1 MKFEVYPATTRGQEE
16 NPQRTPPTSNVP
28 SLTQTLHLNLEVR
41 FPSTLRKIVW
51 CRQCC
56 ICITIKI
63 RSCKLYK
70 HKNNRLL
77 RPPPACDMIPIVIEK
92 LQLVPLTGD
101 VPRTRDSSQAIKM
114 LRSLSGSI
122 LRPIY
127 IKGTAVE
134 TPFFVSFLSAGMILS
149 LSRVLDEN
157 VFDPLFQSYAT
168 DLEKQM
174 ADSATDLKY
183 FGGIDGILR
192 TTKVVCFLASPLFFL
207 LTVKKLISGSFPLL
221 AIAYGIVGLDFLRVS
236 YNCYV
241 KNYCAV
247 GLRRCGR

>member
-1 MKFEVYPATTRGQEE
+1 
-16 NPQRTPPTSNVP
+16 
-28 SLTQTLHLNLEVR
+28 
-41 FPSTLRKIVW
+41 
-51 CRQCC
+51 
-56 ICITIKI
+56 
-63 RSCKLYK
+63 
-70 HKNNRLL
+70 
-77 RPPPACDMIPIVIEK
+77 MIPIVIEK

-101 VPRTRDSSQAIKM
+101 VPRTRDSSKVIKM

-122 LRPIY
+122 LRPVY
-127 IKGTAVE
+127 IEGIAVE
-134 TPFFVSFLSAGMILS
+134 TPFIVTSLSAGRLILS

-157 VFDPLFQSYAT
+157 VFDPLFQSNAT
-168 DLEKQM
+168 DLEKQI
-174 ADSATDLKY
+174 ADSATDLKH

-192 TTKVVCFLASPLFFL
+192 TTKVVCFLASPLFLL

-247 GLRRCGR
+247 GLRRCGRR

>member
-1 MKFEVYPATTRGQEE
+1 
-16 NPQRTPPTSNVP
+16 
-28 SLTQTLHLNLEVR
+28 
-41 FPSTLRKIVW
+41 
-51 CRQCC
+51 
-56 ICITIKI
+56 
-63 RSCKLYK
+63 
-70 HKNNRLL
+70 
-77 RPPPACDMIPIVIEK
+77 MIPIVIEK
-92 LQLVPLTGD
+92 LQLVPRIGD
-101 VPRTRDSSQAIKM
+101 IPRTPDSSRAIKM

-122 LRPIY
+122 LRPVY
-127 IKGTAVE
+127 SEGTTVE
-134 TPFFVSFLSAGMILS
+134 TPIVADPIENTFLSGGRLILS
-149 LSRVLDEN
+149 LSRVLDKN
-157 VFDPLFQSYAT
+157 VFDPLFQSNAT

-192 TTKVVCFLASPLFFL
+192 TTKVVCFLASPLFLL

-247 GLRRCGR
+247 GLRRCGRR